1 MKLFVTDIDDTLS
14 VGEVVPEEVKQ
25 SCLRLV
31 NSGWD
36 VMVATGR
43 SFGTAK
49 NHIRDA
55 SATQPAILCD
65 GSRFMSLDGK
75 EIRSSLLNISDI
87 HKLLGAIW
95 NMPLEIQITS
105 DEIIY
110 CRESDKETARFYS
123 QAGVPVRFIK
133 NVENIENLST
143 APVYRVGLWMNPEK
157 LLAAESEI
165 RKLFGDIFEI
175 TTGGIC
181 FLDILPKGVSKGNT
195 LSHFISGLPERP
207 EIIVAA
213 GDHNNDLTMLKFAD
227 FAAAPRNAAPAVL
240 STADFIMPRADEH
253 GICSLVDHILS
264 SEFGGRCS

>member
-14 VGEVVPEEVKQ
+14 VGEIVSEEVKQ

-49 NHIRDA
+49 NHIRAA

-65 GSRFMSLDGK
+65 GSRFMSLDGR
-75 EIRSSLLNISDI
+75 EIHSSLLNISDVD
-87 HKLLGAIW
+87 KLLGAIW
-95 NMPLEIQITS
+95 DMPLEIQITG
-105 DEIIY
+105 DEVIY
-110 CRESDKETARFYS
+110 CRESDQETARFYS

-133 NVENIENLST
+133 NIKNIETLSA

-157 LLAAESEI
+157 LLTAENDI

-175 TTGGIC
+175 TTGGAC
-181 FLDILPKGVSKGNT
+181 FLDILPKGVSKGST
-195 LSHFISGLPERP
+195 LSRFISGLPERP

-213 GDHNNDLTMLKFAD
+213 GDHNNDLTMLKLAD
-227 FAAAPRNAAPAVL
+227 FAAAPRNATPRVL
-240 STADFIMPRADEH
+240 AEADFIMPRADEH
-253 GICSLVDHILS
+253 GICSLISHILS
-264 SEFGGRCS
+264 PEFGGRCS